1 MSIKIL
7 NGKFGYENKE
17 SVMDLVK
24 NLHEEDL
31 NSTSE
36 SKESA
41 YGLNEFQDS
50 HTRSRLL
57 INEKQNNSKS
67 LNSIKK
73 RNTGFAR
80 QENIVL
86 RRMRINQQRVK
97 EKK

>member
-50 HTRSRLL
+50 HTR
-57 INEKQNNSKS
+57 
-67 LNSIKK
+67 
-73 RNTGFAR
+73 
-80 QENIVL
+80 
-86 RRMRINQQRVK
+86 
-97 EKK
+97 